1 LVRINIRIYL
11 KNKIFIYYIE
21 MNNYGLSEEQISNI
35 IQSYNKRREY
45 EKQRY
50 NNIKDTDEF
59 KMKNRARAKAHYETN
74 KEKKLQKYQ
83 DNKEILN
90 AKSTYRYYKNLD
102 KLDFFKEKKSEKYEL
117 LKSINFI

>member
-1 LVRINIRIYL
+1 
-11 KNKIFIYYIE
+11 
-21 MNNYGLSEEQISNI
+21 MNNSGLSDKQISNI
-35 IQSYNKRREY
+35 IEAYNKRREY

-50 NNIKDTDEF
+50 HNIKDTDDF
-59 KMKNRARAKAHYETN
+59 KMKNRARAKAHYELN

-83 DNKEILN
+83 DNKDILN
-90 AKSTYRYYKNLD
+90 AKSTYRYYKNID

>member
-1 LVRINIRIYL
+1 
-11 KNKIFIYYIE
+11 
-21 MNNYGLSEEQISNI
+21 MNNYGLSEEQITNI
-35 IQSYNKRREY
+35 IQSYNKRRDY

-59 KMKNRARAKAHYETN
+59 KLKNRARAKAHYDTN
-74 KEKKLQKYQ
+74 KEKKLQQYQ
-83 DNKEILN
+83 DNKEVLN

>member
-1 LVRINIRIYL
+1 
-11 KNKIFIYYIE
+11 
-21 MNNYGLSEEQISNI
+21 MNNYGLSEEQINNI
-35 IQSYNKRREY
+35 IQSYNKRRDY